1 MKTKHLILIAFG
13 LICLLFLF
21 GYSVGRKNKDSALN
35 QAELNHSK
43 ELLRYNIKLDSITLI
58 VVEKEQEI
66 LTQREAIKQGF
77 ITKEEM
83 KKLDIKRVNEITKLR
98 ARIDALINIQIPSDT
113 EVVFIDTCKGKPVL
127 TLPYSFSKVDD
138 YLTLSG
144 NINTKGTLG
153 LRLEMDMP
161 LEIIGSIDKGT
172 KEYKVSVISE
182 NSYIKITD
190 INSAKLDVPR
200 VKKWGIG
207 LAIGYGTS
215 ISAPKLSPFIGFGVT
230 RTIIRF

>member
-83 KKLDIKRVNEITKLR
+83 KKLDIKRVNEITKLK
-98 ARIDALINIQIPSDT
+98 ARIDTLLHIKPDAK
-113 EVVFIDTCKGKPVL
+113 VVYVDTCGENPRPALLLPFSFEKKDKWLSLEGKYNIKGELDVSLKMDVP
-127 TLPYSFSKVDD
+127 
-138 YLTLSG
+138 LS
-144 NINTKGTLG
+144 
-153 LRLEMDMP
+153 
-161 LEIIGSIDKGT
+161 IIGSIDKGT
-172 KEYKVSVISE
+172 KEYKVSVITE

-190 INSAKLDVPR
+190 INSSKLDVPR